1 MLWQQPCFLM
11 LFTSLIQKPKMK
23 ETENIFLSLI
33 NQHKAIIH
41 KVSKMYMN
49 DAEQQRDL
57 FQEIVMQLWKAYPTF
72 KGNSKFSTWMYRV
85 ALNTALVY
93 FKKDHRKVDKTPLN
107 ENIDVIDTDD
117 SEAKEERLAYLYKA
131 VQELN
136 AVEKALIFLFL
147 ENQSHREIAL
157 NLGISE
163 VNARVKLNRTKEK
176 LQFIIKKNGY
186 EF

>member
-1 MLWQQPCFLM
+1 
-11 LFTSLIQKPKMK
+11 MK
-23 ETENIFLSLI
+23 EIETKFLALI
-33 NQHKAIIH
+33 NQHKAIVH
-41 KVSKMYMN
+41 KVAKMYMD

-93 FKKDHRKVDKTPLN
+93 FKKENRKVDKTPLDDD
-107 ENIDVIDTDD
+107 IDVIDTN
-117 SEAKEERLAYLYKA
+117 EGEHKEEKLAYLYKA
-131 VQELN
+131 VHELN

-147 ENQSHREIAL
+147 ENLSHKEIAE

-176 LQFIIKKNGY
+176 LQLIIKKNGY

>member
-1 MLWQQPCFLM
+1 
-11 LFTSLIQKPKMK
+11 MK
-23 ETENIFLSLI
+23 ETETEFLFLI

-41 KVSKMYMN
+41 KVSKMYMD

-57 FQEIVMQLWKAYPTF
+57 FQEIVLQLWKAYPTF

-93 FKKDHRKVDKTPLN
+93 FKKDKQKVDKTQLD
-107 ENIDVIDTDD
+107 ENIDVIDVNE
-117 SEAKEERLAYLYKA
+117 SESKEEKLAYLYKA

-136 AVEKALIFLFL
+136 AIEKALIFLFL
-147 ENQSHREIAL
+147 ENQSHREIAE

-176 LQFIIKKNGY
+176 LQLIIKKNGY

>member
-1 MLWQQPCFLM
+1 
-11 LFTSLIQKPKMK
+11 MK
-23 ETENIFLSLI
+23 ETETIFLALI

-49 DAEQQRDL
+49 HVEEQRDL

-93 FKKDHRKVDKTPLN
+93 FKKDNRKVDKTPLD
-107 ENIDVIDTDD
+107 ENIDIIDTN
-117 SEAKEERLAYLYKA
+117 ENEIKEEKLAYLYKA

-136 AVEKALIFLFL
+136 AIEKALIFLFL
-147 ENQSHREIAL
+147 ENQSHREIAE

>member
-1 MLWQQPCFLM
+1 MNNTDDQQ
-11 LFTSLIQKPKMK
+11 
-23 ETENIFLSLI
+23 
-33 NQHKAIIH
+33 
-41 KVSKMYMN
+41 
-49 DAEQQRDL
+49 DL

-93 FKKDHRKVDKTPLN
+93 FKKDNRKVDKTPLN
-107 ENIDVIDTDD
+107 ENIDIIDINE
-117 SEAKEERLAYLYKA
+117 SELKEEKLSYLYKA

-147 ENQSHREIAL
+147 ENQSHREIAE

-176 LQFIIKKNGY
+176 LQLIVKKNGY

>member
-1 MLWQQPCFLM
+1 
-11 LFTSLIQKPKMK
+11 MK
-23 ETENIFLSLI
+23 ETENIFITLI

-41 KVSKMYMN
+41 KISKMYMN
-49 DAEQQRDL
+49 GAEEQRDL
-57 FQEIVMQLWKAYPTF
+57 FQEIVLQLWKAYPTF
-72 KGNSKFSTWMYRV
+72 KGNSKFTTWMYRV
-85 ALNTALVY
+85 SLNTALIY
-93 FKKDHRKVDKTPLN
+93 FKKDNRKVDKTPLE
-107 ENIDVIDTDD
+107 ENIDVIDVN
-117 SEAKEERLAYLYKA
+117 ENEGKEEKLAYLYTA

-136 AVEKALIFLFL
+136 VIEKALIFLFL
-147 ENQSHREIAL
+147 ENQSHREIAE

>member
-1 MLWQQPCFLM
+1 
-11 LFTSLIQKPKMK
+11 MK
-23 ETENIFLSLI
+23 ETETIFLTLI

-49 DAEQQRDL
+49 HVEEQQDL

-93 FKKDHRKVDKTPLN
+93 FKKDKRKVDKTPLD
-107 ENIDVIDTDD
+107 ENIDIIDVNE
-117 SEAKEERLAYLYKA
+117 SELKEEKLAYLYKA

-136 AVEKALIFLFL
+136 SIEKALIFLFL
-147 ENQSHREIAL
+147 ENQSHKEIAE
-157 NLGISE
+157 NLGINE

>member
-1 MLWQQPCFLM
+1 
-11 LFTSLIQKPKMK
+11 MK
-23 ETENIFLSLI
+23 ETENIFLTLI

-41 KVSKMYMN
+41 KISKMYMN
-49 DAEQQRDL
+49 GVEEQQDL
-57 FQEIVMQLWKAYPTF
+57 FQEIVLQLWKAYPTF
-72 KGNSKFSTWMYRV
+72 KGNSKFTTWMYRV
-85 ALNTALVY
+85 SLNTALIY
-93 FKKDHRKVDKTPLN
+93 FKKDNRKVDKTPLD
-107 ENIDVIDTDD
+107 ENIDVIDINE
-117 SEAKEERLAYLYKA
+117 SEGKEEKLAYLYTA

-136 AVEKALIFLFL
+136 VIERALIFLFL
-147 ENQSHREIAL
+147 ENQSHREIAE

>member
-1 MLWQQPCFLM
+1 
-11 LFTSLIQKPKMK
+11 MK
-23 ETENIFLSLI
+23 EIETIFLTLI

-41 KVSKMYMN
+41 KISKMYMHGV
-49 DAEQQRDL
+49 EEQRDL
-57 FQEIVMQLWKAYPTF
+57 FQEIVMQLWKAYPNF
-72 KGNSKFSTWMYRV
+72 KGHSKFTTWMYRV

-93 FKKDHRKVDKTPLN
+93 FKKEIRKVDKTPLD
-107 ENIDVIDTDD
+107 ENIDVIDESD
-117 SEAKEERLAYLYKA
+117 SAEKEEKLAYLYKA

-147 ENQSHREIAL
+147 ENQSHREIAE

>member
-1 MLWQQPCFLM
+1 
-11 LFTSLIQKPKMK
+11 MK
-23 ETENIFLSLI
+23 ETENIFITLI

-41 KVSKMYMN
+41 KISKMYMN
-49 DAEQQRDL
+49 GAEEQRDL
-57 FQEIVMQLWKAYPTF
+57 FQEIVLQLWKAYPTF
-72 KGNSKFSTWMYRV
+72 KGKAKFTTWMYRV
-85 ALNTALVY
+85 CLNTALIY
-93 FKKDHRKVDKTPLN
+93 FKKDHRKVDKTPLD
-107 ENIDVIDTDD
+107 ENIDIIDANE
-117 SEAKEERLAYLYKA
+117 SAEKEEKLAYLYTA

-136 AVEKALIFLFL
+136 VIEKALIFLFL
-147 ENQSHREIAL
+147 ENQSHREIAE

>member
-1 MLWQQPCFLM
+1 
-11 LFTSLIQKPKMK
+11 MK
-23 ETENIFLSLI
+23 DTETTFLSLI

-41 KVSKMYMN
+41 KVSKMYMD

-57 FQEIVMQLWKAYPTF
+57 FQEIVLQLWKAYPTF

-93 FKKDHRKVDKTPLN
+93 FKKDNRKVDKTPLD
-107 ENIDVIDTDD
+107 ENIDVIDVNE
-117 SEAKEERLAYLYKA
+117 SESKEEKLAYLYKA

-147 ENQSHREIAL
+147 ENQSHREIAE

-163 VNARVKLNRTKEK
+163 INARVKLNRTKEK
-176 LQFIIKKNGY
+176 LQLIIKKNGY
-186 EF
+186 EFRRFKKRMACR

>member
-1 MLWQQPCFLM
+1 
-11 LFTSLIQKPKMK
+11 
-23 ETENIFLSLI
+23 
-33 NQHKAIIH
+33 
-41 KVSKMYMN
+41 MYMN
-49 DAEQQRDL
+49 GAEDQRDL

-93 FKKDHRKVDKTPLN
+93 FKKDNRKIDKTPLN
-107 ENIDVIDTDD
+107 ENIDIVDIN
-117 SEAKEERLAYLYKA
+117 ENEGKEEKLAYLYTA

-147 ENQSHREIAL
+147 ENQSHREIAE

-163 VNARVKLNRTKEK
+163 VNARVRLNRTKEK

>member
-1 MLWQQPCFLM
+1 
-11 LFTSLIQKPKMK
+11 MK
-23 ETENIFLSLI
+23 ETETIFLTLI

-49 DAEQQRDL
+49 HVEEQQDL
-57 FQEIVMQLWKAYPTF
+57 FQEIVMQLWKAFPTF

-93 FKKDHRKVDKTPLN
+93 FKKHKRKVDKTPLD
-107 ENIDVIDTDD
+107 ENIDIIDVNE
-117 SEAKEERLAYLYKA
+117 SELKEEKLAYLYKA

-136 AVEKALIFLFL
+136 SIEKALIFLFL
-147 ENQSHREIAL
+147 ENQSHKEIAE

-163 VNARVKLNRTKEK
+163 INARVKLNRTKEK

>member
-1 MLWQQPCFLM
+1 
-11 LFTSLIQKPKMK
+11 MK
-23 ETENIFLSLI
+23 ETETTFLTLI

-49 DAEQQRDL
+49 DVELQRDL
-57 FQEIVMQLWKAYPTF
+57 FQEIVMQLWKAYPSF

-93 FKKDHRKVDKTPLN
+93 FKKDNRKVDKTPLD
-107 ENIDVIDTDD
+107 ENIDIVDVNE
-117 SEAKEERLAYLYKA
+117 SELKEEKLAYLYKA

-136 AVEKALIFLFL
+136 AVEKALIILFL
-147 ENQSHREIAL
+147 ENQSHREIAE
-157 NLGISE
+157 NLGITE

>member
-1 MLWQQPCFLM
+1 
-11 LFTSLIQKPKMK
+11 MK
-23 ETENIFLSLI
+23 EIETLFLSLI

-41 KVSKMYMN
+41 KVSKMYMD
-49 DAEQQRDL
+49 DAEHQRDL
-57 FQEIVMQLWKAYPTF
+57 FQEIVLQLWKAYPTF

-85 ALNTALVY
+85 SLNTALVY
-93 FKKDHRKVDKTPLN
+93 FKKDNRKVDKIPLT
-107 ENIDVIDTDD
+107 ENIDVPDTNE
-117 SEAKEERLAYLYKA
+117 SELKEEKLAYLYKA

-136 AVEKALIFLFL
+136 SVEKALIFLFL
-147 ENQSHREIAL
+147 ENQTHREIAE

-176 LQFIIKKNGY
+176 LQLIIKRNGY

>member
-1 MLWQQPCFLM
+1 
-11 LFTSLIQKPKMK
+11 MK
-23 ETENIFLSLI
+23 EKETLFLQLI

-41 KVSKMYMN
+41 KVSKMYM
-49 DAEQQRDL
+49 DDVEEQRDL

-85 ALNTALVY
+85 ALNTALLY
-93 FKKDHRKVDKTPLN
+93 FKKEKRKVEQTPLD
-107 ENIDVIDTDD
+107 EHFDVIDNN
-117 SEAKEERLAYLYKA
+117 ENNLKEEKLAYLYKA

-147 ENQSHREIAL
+147 ENQSHREIAE

>member
-1 MLWQQPCFLM
+1 
-11 LFTSLIQKPKMK
+11 MK
-23 ETENIFLSLI
+23 ETENIFITLI

-41 KVSKMYMN
+41 KISKMYMN
-49 DAEQQRDL
+49 GAEEQRDL
-57 FQEIVMQLWKAYPTF
+57 FQEIVFQLWKAYPTF
-72 KGNSKFSTWMYRV
+72 KGKAKFTTWMYRV
-85 ALNTALVY
+85 CLNTALIY
-93 FKKDHRKVDKTPLN
+93 FKKDHRKVDKTPLD
-107 ENIDVIDTDD
+107 ENIDIIDANE
-117 SEAKEERLAYLYKA
+117 SAEKEEKLAYLYTA

-136 AVEKALIFLFL
+136 VIEKALIFLFL
-147 ENQSHREIAL
+147 ENQSHREIAE

>member
-1 MLWQQPCFLM
+1 
-11 LFTSLIQKPKMK
+11 MK
-23 ETENIFLSLI
+23 ETEIIFLALI

-41 KVSKMYMN
+41 KISKMYM
-49 DAEQQRDL
+49 DGAENQQDL

-93 FKKDHRKVDKTPLN
+93 FKKDSRKVDKTPLN
-107 ENIDVIDTDD
+107 ENIDIVDVN
-117 SEAKEERLAYLYKA
+117 ENEGKEEKLAYLYKA

-136 AVEKALIFLFL
+136 SVEKALIFLFL
-147 ENQSHREIAL
+147 ENQSHREIAE

-163 VNARVKLNRTKEK
+163 INTRVKLNRTKEK

>member
-1 MLWQQPCFLM
+1 
-11 LFTSLIQKPKMK
+11 MK
-23 ETENIFLSLI
+23 ETETEFLFLI

-41 KVSKMYMN
+41 KVSKMYMD

-57 FQEIVMQLWKAYPTF
+57 FQEIVLQLWKAYPTF
-72 KGNSKFSTWMYRV
+72 KGNSKFSTWIYRV

-93 FKKDHRKVDKTPLN
+93 FKKDKQKVDKTQLD
-107 ENIDVIDTDD
+107 ENIDVIDVNE
-117 SEAKEERLAYLYKA
+117 SESKEEKLAYLYKA

-136 AVEKALIFLFL
+136 AIEKALIFLFL
-147 ENQSHREIAL
+147 ENQSHREIAE

-176 LQFIIKKNGY
+176 LQLIIKKNGY

>member
-1 MLWQQPCFLM
+1 
-11 LFTSLIQKPKMK
+11 MK
-23 ETENIFLSLI
+23 EAENIFLSLI

-41 KVSKMYMN
+41 KVSKMYMD

-93 FKKDHRKVDKTPLN
+93 FKKDNRKVDKTPLD
-107 ENIDVIDTDD
+107 ENIDVIDINENE
-117 SEAKEERLAYLYKA
+117 SKEEKLAYLYKA

-136 AVEKALIFLFL
+136 AIEKALIFLFL
-147 ENQSHREIAL
+147 ENQSHKEIAE